1 MRYHK
6 RISDATKWNL
16 RDIIFQW
23 AVVDSFSDV
32 FLFLFR
38 VHFTV
43 TTLYLKRLL
52 FYRLYVNCLFALNLN
67 FIFSSHISLLTG
79 ALDDGSA
86 AMPDVFV
93 TKYNKFV
100 DGIFER
106 INGILKKS
114 YDPVNVQLNM
124 DGAEMKTP
132 SGTKKSNKK

>member
-1 MRYHK
+1 
-6 RISDATKWNL
+6 
-16 RDIIFQW
+16 
-23 AVVDSFSDV
+23 
-32 FLFLFR
+32 
-38 VHFTV
+38 
-43 TTLYLKRLL
+43 
-52 FYRLYVNCLFALNLN
+52 
-67 FIFSSHISLLTG
+67 
-79 ALDDGSA
+79 
-86 AMPDVFV
+86 MPDVFV